1 LEWKT
6 IVTLKFYRLKSFGLI
21 FSQLIIVLTFCA
33 WVSAAQSRE
42 DYDIDDDGLVEIQ
55 SIDDIHRMLTK
66 TNQLRNQPYPGCPNQ
81 KCIGFELT
89 QGLTFSTNAVPVKE
103 LKKTVGYQGVNAKKP
118 KEASPYVDANWP
130 IIRRFELIFEGN
142 GHYLSNISLNEHS
155 RAMFDT
161 ATHAVFRNITISIN
175 PQSRSRSAVL
185 ASGATDTEFNHITI
199 NGGYALNGL
208 LAMRVHNSKISHCV
222 IKGEVKG
229 THGVGLLMGKAKKT
243 IVSNCTIQGKVTGSH
258 DVGLIAGHS
267 DSSEFHDLTVKG
279 DIEGAFNTAGGIGEV
294 VNSLFR
300 QVTVQAS
307 VTGRHL
313 SVGGLAGKL
322 EGSDIRNSLFS
333 GDIYAS
339 SSDVGGIAGM
349 IVRSHLQENEVD
361 AKIVA
366 QKNVGLI
373 AGSAK
378 GSSVQKFKFSGL
390 ATLKRRSNDDTEI
403 KPITDWFASQSETTM
418 SHVEYNPTL
427 PQKTKT
433 QPWYSSIFEELV
445 TKIR

>member
-1 LEWKT
+1 M
-6 IVTLKFYRLKSFGLI
+6 TLKFYRLKSFGLI
-21 FSQLIIVLTFCA
+21 FSQLIMVLTFCT
-33 WVSAAQSRE
+33 WVSAALARE
-42 DYDIDDDGLVEIQ
+42 DYDLDDDGLVEIQ

-66 TNQLRNQPYPGCPNQ
+66 TNQLSRQPYPGCPNQ

-89 QGLTFSTNAVPVKE
+89 QGLTFSTNAVTASD
-103 LKKTVGYQGVNAKKP
+103 LKKPVGYQGLNAKKP

-130 IIRRFELIFEGN
+130 RIKRFKLIFEGN

-175 PQSRSRSAVL
+175 PQSRRRSAVL
-185 ASGATDTEFNHITI
+185 VSNATDTEFNNITI

-243 IVSNCTIQGKVTGSH
+243 IVSNCTIQGKVAGSH
-258 DVGLIAGHS
+258 DVGLIAGNS

-279 DIEGAFNTAGGIGEV
+279 DIEGAFNTAGGVGEV

-300 QVTVQAS
+300 NVTVQAS
-307 VTGRHL
+307 VTGRQL
-313 SVGGLAGKL
+313 SVGGLAGTL

-333 GDIYAS
+333 GDIYAKS
-339 SSDVGGIAGM
+339 SKAGGIAGM
-349 IVRSHLQENEVD
+349 IIRSHLQENEVD

-373 AGSAK
+373 AGSATN
-378 GSSVQKFKFSGL
+378 SSVQKFKFSGL
-390 ATLKRRSNDDTEI
+390 ATLERRSNDDSEI
-403 KPITDWFASQSETTM
+403 KPIADWFASHSETTI
-418 SHVEYNPTL
+418 SSVKYNPTL
-427 PQKTKT
+427 PKKTKT
-433 QPWYSSIFEELV
+433 QPWYSSVFE
-445 TKIR
+445 